1 MKPLYVGILSLFG
14 GVALAVIALDKV
26 PPGVAL
32 STGDEGIPGASVTDI
47 ESRLQALEEALAA
60 ERGARQLLEDELF
73 RLLDDGPAA
82 ADVLEESSQQPGV
95 ESRVRQ
101 WEGGRSRRPE
111 SREERAKLLVEAGF
125 DEATADWILTRESE
139 ARMEELRLR
148 YEARRN
154 SEWASY
160 RQIDPLR
167 NDLRENLGDAGY
179 EQYLV
184 ANGRSLHVSVGSVLD
199 SSPAQS
205 AGLRPGDQIVS
216 YGGARV
222 YNMYELTQEI
232 TKGAP
237 DERVVGDVW
246 RDGAPMQVILPRGP
260 IGITGR

>member
-1 MKPLYVGILSLFG
+1 MKPLVVGFLGLFG

-32 STGDEGIPGASVTDI
+32 SMDDEGVPGETAPGI
-47 ESRLQALEEALAA
+47 ESRLLAVEEALAT
-60 ERGARQLLEDELF
+60 ERNARQMLEDELF
-73 RLLDDGPAA
+73 RLMDEGPVAA
-82 ADVLEESSQQPGV
+82 AVLDESSQQPGV
-95 ESRVRQ
+95 ETRVRQ
-101 WEGGRSRRPE
+101 WEGGRSRRTV
-111 SREERAKLLVEAGF
+111 SREERAQILVDAGF

-148 YEARRN
+148 YESRRN
-154 SEWASY
+154 SEWAAN

-184 ANGRSLHVSVGSVLD
+184 ANGQSLHASVGSVLD

-232 TKGAP
+232 MQGLP
-237 DERVVGDVW
+237 DERVVVDLL
-246 RDGAPMQVILPRGP
+246 RDGAPMQVVLPRGP